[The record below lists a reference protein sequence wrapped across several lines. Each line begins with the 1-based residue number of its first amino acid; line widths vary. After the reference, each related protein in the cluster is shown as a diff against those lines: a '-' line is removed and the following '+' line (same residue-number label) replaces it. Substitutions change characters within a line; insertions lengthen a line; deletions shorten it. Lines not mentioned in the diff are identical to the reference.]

1 MGYYCRVCF
10 LFYSNEDTAKK
21 IHCSSQA
28 HYDKLKV
35 TILSI
40 TWLFNSLSLVKA
52 QDVRTGLYLV
62 YVLQLYLSFLLVNI
76 SIITLI
82 FLFLFNMFL
91 KTVVLFLIRNIWK
104 RRKPKRRVTERRNKP
119 EHLFICLLCCVRVFL
134 CSAMCNFYFS
144 FFLKKKK
151 VDWGFALFKV
161 VMKAGTFII
170 PGCSVI
176 AIQM

>member
-76 SIITLI
+76 SIITLT
-82 FLFLFNMFL
+82 FSFLFNMFL

-119 EHLFICLLCCVRVFL
+119 EHLFICLLCCVVFSCVQPCVIFIL
-134 CSAMCNFYFS
+134 IFFS
-144 FFLKKKK
+144 KKKNL
-151 VDWGFALFKV
+151 DWGFALFKV